1 MIADS
6 VSIFLILIWYLF
18 FTSDPHTCTG
28 SIKQAKYAILVGGSY
43 ILALGIFIAVLFT
56 SLKDYI
62 PEIFTTDE
70 GILQAMAPIMY
81 LLVILTPPDCFQNIT
96 SGVIRGVGKQHIG
109 AAISIFCHSFV
120 EIGVGSMM
128 LFAFDLGSFGYIIGL
143 LTANIMAC
151 LLETAMIS
159 TINWK
164 KEKEKAQRIA
174 DKHVVHTNGKSRPG
188 PSVKEEKSKKVSNNI
203 ENGLSNQI
211 LKSLCSKKKTNLKCL
226 STSQLAVRSVVM
238 VIFFLLFVCGL
249 LLSQLLVYRCHDVPE
264 AATLNASNV
273 TNVTTSYYF
282 DIRNGTCSWWSPTF
296 GYE

>member
-1 MIADS
+1 
-6 VSIFLILIWYLF
+6 
-18 FTSDPHTCTG
+18 
-28 SIKQAKYAILVGGSY
+28 
-43 ILALGIFIAVLFT
+43 
-56 SLKDYI
+56 
-62 PEIFTTDE
+62 
-70 GILQAMAPIMY
+70 MY

-174 DKHVVHTNGKSRPG
+174 DKHVVHTNDKSRP
-188 PSVKEEKSKKVSNNI
+188 SAKEEKNGEELI
-203 ENGLSNQI
+203 GNGLSNQTS
-211 LKSLCSKKKTNLKCL
+211 KSLIKINWRCL
-226 STSQLAVRSVVM
+226 VVTRGVTM
-238 VIFFLLFVCGL
+238 ATFFFLFVCGL
-249 LLSQLLVYRCHDVPE
+249 LLSQLLVYRCHHTPE

-273 TNVTTSYYF
+273 TNASYYNLTVL
-282 DIRNGTCSWWSPTF
+282 RNSTCSWGSPIF
-296 GYE
+296 GYQ